1 MKRALIVID
10 VQNEY
15 FTGALPVTYPPRSLD
30 NILAAMDAA
39 EAAAVP
45 VIVVRHTFTDP
56 NAPAFRKGSP
66 EAELH
71 PEVARRPHA
80 LLIEKHLP
88 GSFTDTQLD
97 DWLKQHEVDTV
108 VISGYMSQMCCDT
121 TSREAF
127 HRGYKVEF
135 LSDGTGTL
143 AFENEA
149 GAATAEELHRTVLV
163 THNWLLANVLPTED
177 WIATVKSE

>member
-15 FTGALPVTYPPRSLD
+15 FTGALPITYPANSFE

-39 EAAAVP
+39 HAAGIP
-45 VIVVRHTFTDP
+45 VVVVRHTFTDP
-56 NAPAFRKGSP
+56 NAPAFRQGS
-66 EAELH
+66 EGAELH
-71 PEVARRPHA
+71 PEIAKRPHA
-80 LLIEKHLP
+80 LVIEKHLP
-88 GSFTDTQLD
+88 GSFTNTELD
-97 DWLKQHEVDTV
+97 SWLKSQGVDTV
-108 VISGYMSQMCCDT
+108 VITGYMTQMCCDT

-149 GAATAEELHRTVLV
+149 GAASAEELHRSVLV
-163 THNWLLANVLPTED
+163 THNWLLANVLPTKQWMES
-177 WIATVKSE
+177 IEPA